1 MIRTLINSKIYVTS
15 LEQDRARL
23 IYVGTVTLMILFTLY
38 AIFVREERTGSTTI
52 QSALSDPTALLS
64 LISTYAIGVLTL
76 VATWRGWLLLSGY
89 GLGVVWYFSG
99 VLIAFQ
105 EGFVQPGN
113 GISLVILMLITG
125 LLMREQGIVVGYV
138 VALVTLLVGYGRG
151 AAVGGQYA
159 TSELLTM
166 ILQLTGIGTLVYL
179 FLRSTQLTRTEALA
193 RAGED
198 RLSLANINTQ
208 IAQRISRRQELAD
221 VLNTTVDQIRD
232 SYPDLYH
239 VQIFLIDD
247 SRTVARLAAST
258 GDVGRLLLRRE
269 HSLNVGSQSVIGRVT
284 ASGELVIARA
294 GETNTVHRRN
304 EFLPD
309 TIVEA
314 AFPLR
319 IGDQIIGALDLQSK
333 IRGVFPETELPI
345 FQSLADNIAIAID
358 NTRLVEQTGHRLL
371 ENQRLVEQMR
381 DAMQQVELLNQQLT
395 TKAWTEYLTGREDEL
410 AFTIDPSQDVAQR
423 GTEWTPGLVEAAQQ
437 NVVVQ
442 KHDGDQ
448 SIIAVPLQVRGQA
461 IGAMEFELETGALT
475 QEDID
480 LVQTVAERF
489 GLAVESA
496 RLYDES
502 RRVARREAMLNE
514 IGSRLQSSNNVD
526 AVLSEAARSLQSTL
540 GAQRVAI
547 RLGSPS
553 GGNSGQQR
561 IGST

>member
-1 MIRTLINSKIYVTS
+1 MFRTLINPKIYVTS

-23 IYVGTVTLMILFTLY
+23 IYMGTLVLMILFTLY
-38 AIFVREERTGSTTI
+38 ALFVREERVGTTTI
-52 QSALSDPTALLS
+52 QSVMTDPTALLS
-64 LISTYAIGVLTL
+64 LFSVYAIGVLTL
-76 VATWRGWLLLSGY
+76 VATWRGWQLLSGY
-89 GLGVVWYFSG
+89 GMGVVWFFSG

-113 GISLVILMLITG
+113 GISLVILMLISG
-125 LLMREQGIVVGYV
+125 LIMREQGVVVGYI
-138 VALVTLLVGYGRG
+138 VAVVTLLVGYGRG
-151 AAVGGQYA
+151 AAAGGQYA
-159 TSELLTM
+159 TSEMLTM
-166 ILQLTGIGTLVYL
+166 VLQLTGIALLVYL

-208 IAQRISRRQELAD
+208 IAQRISRRQDLAD

-239 VQIFLIDD
+239 VQIFLIDE

-284 ASGELVIARA
+284 ATGEAFVARA
-294 GETNTVHRRN
+294 GASNTVHRRN

-309 TIVEA
+309 TMAEA

-333 IRGVFPETELPI
+333 TADAFHETDLPI
-345 FQSLADNIAIAID
+345 YQSLADNIAVAID
-358 NTRLVEQTGHRLL
+358 NTRLVEQTAHRLL
-371 ENQRLVEQMR
+371 ENQQLVEQMR
-381 DAMQQVELLNQQLT
+381 DAVEQVERLNQQLT
-395 TKAWTEYLTGREDEL
+395 TKAWSEYLLGRESDL
-410 AFTIDPSQDVAQR
+410 AFTFDAERDAAQP
-423 GTEWTPGLVEAAQQ
+423 GSEWTPELAKAVRQ
-437 NVVVQ
+437 NAVVQ
-442 KHDGDQ
+442 KHEGEQ
-448 SIIAVPLQVRGQA
+448 SIIAIPVQVRGQP
-461 IGAMEFELETGALT
+461 IGALEFEIESGALT
-475 QEDID
+475 PEDIE

-502 RRVARREAMLNE
+502 QRVARREAMLNE
-514 IGSRLQSSNNVD
+514 IGGRLQSSNNVD

-547 RLGSPS
+547 RLGSP
-553 GGNSGQQR
+553 GNGGQQR
-561 IGST
+561 NRAT

>member
-1 MIRTLINSKIYVTS
+1 MFRTLINPKIYVTS

-38 AIFVREERTGSTTI
+38 ALFVREERTGSTTI
-52 QSALSDPTALLS
+52 QSALSDPTASLS
-64 LISTYAIGVLTL
+64 LMSTYAIGVLTL
-76 VATWRGWLLLSGY
+76 IATWRGWHLLSGY
-89 GLGVVWYFSG
+89 GLGVVWLFSG

-138 VALVTLLVGYGRG
+138 AALATLVLGFGRG
-151 AAVGGQYA
+151 AATGGQYA

-166 ILQLTGIGTLVYL
+166 ILQITGIGTLVYL
-179 FLRSTQLTRTEALA
+179 FLRSTQLTRTETLA

-208 IAQRISRRQELAD
+208 IAQRISRRQDLAD

-239 VQIFLIDD
+239 VQIFLVEE
-247 SRTVARLAAST
+247 SRTIARLAAST
-258 GDVGRLLLRRE
+258 GDVGRLLMRRE
-269 HSLNVGSQSVIGRVT
+269 HSLNIGSQSVIGRVT
-284 ASGELVIARA
+284 ATGEPVIART
-294 GETNTVHRRN
+294 GESNTVHRRN

-309 TIVEA
+309 TVAEA

-333 IRGVFPETELPI
+333 IFNAFDDADLPI
-345 FQSLADNIAIAID
+345 YQSLADNIAVAID

-381 DAMQQVELLNQQLT
+381 DAMQQVERLNQQLT
-395 TKAWTEYLTGREDEL
+395 TKAWSDYLQSRESEL
-410 AFTIDPSQDVAQR
+410 AVTFDAERDATQR
-423 GTEWTPGLVEAAQQ
+423 DTEWTPALAQAVRQ
-437 NVVVQ
+437 NTVIQ
-442 KHDGDQ
+442 KHEGEQ
-448 SIIAVPLQVRGQA
+448 SIIAVPIQVRGQA
-461 IGAMEFELETGALT
+461 IGALEFELGSGVLT
-475 QEDID
+475 AEDIE

-489 GLAVESA
+489 GLAVEST

-502 RRVARREAMLNE
+502 QRVARREAMLNE
-514 IGSRLQSSNNVD
+514 IGGRLQSSTNVD
-526 AVLSEAARSLQSTL
+526 AVLSEAAHSLQSTL

-547 RLGSPS
+547 RPGSPG
-553 GGNSGQQR
+553 GGNGGQKR
-561 IGST
+561 NGST